1 MSTDYSQITVARQP
15 IFDKDLNTYAYE
27 LLYRARLESD
37 NIEADGS
44 DDDVATSNVIS
55 YTFMDFGLDR
65 VVGNRIAF
73 LNMTRNFLIEN
84 DPLPMV
90 KDRVVLEVLEVLED
104 IVVDDEVVAGVKN
117 LVEQGYKIA
126 LDDFIFNE
134 SWWPLI
140 KLAHIIKLDILAID
154 EQQLRQHVEMLKK
167 EDVLLLAEKVETQQ
181 QYEMC
186 KELDFDFYQGYFFT
200 KPTLVQDVTLPANQV
215 IILNL
220 LTKLQNPGV
229 EFDEIEQIVSTDLN
243 LSYKLL
249 KLLNSAALGLP
260 RKIDSIHQG
269 LVILGFRAIRSWSTL
284 IALSSIK
291 TDIPELMTVGL
302 VRAKMCELIADD
314 FGIEQETAFLVGL
327 FSVLEALM
335 AHPMGELL
343 KLIPLSDPVKEALL
357 DQSGELGPLLKTVM
371 LYEQG
376 LWDNITDSPLD
387 KEQLSTAY
395 VDAAYWTINTE
406 LSQ

>member
-1 MSTDYSQITVARQP
+1 LSTDYSQITVARQP
-15 IFDKDLNTYAYE
+15 IFDKNLNTYAYE
-27 LLYRARLESD
+27 LLYRSRLESD

-44 DDDVATSNVIS
+44 FDDVATSNVIS

-65 VVGNRIAF
+65 VVGNRVAF
-73 LNMTRNFLIEN
+73 LNMTRNFLIDS

-90 KDRVVLEVLEVLED
+90 KDQVVLEILED
-104 IVVDDEVVAGVKN
+104 IIVDDEVVAGVKN

-167 EDVLLLAEKVETQQ
+167 EDVLLLAEKVETQE

-200 KPTLVQDVTLPANQV
+200 KPTLVQDVTLAANQV
-215 IILNL
+215 SILNL

-249 KLLNSAALGLP
+249 KLLNSAAVGLP

-302 VRAKMCELIADD
+302 VRAKMCEQIADE
-314 FGIEQETAFLVGL
+314 FGVEKETAFLVGL

-335 AHPMGELL
+335 AHPMSELL
-343 KLIPLSDPVKEALL
+343 TLIPLSDSVKEALL

>member
-44 DDDVATSNVIS
+44 FDDVATSNVIS

-73 LNMTRNFLIEN
+73 LNMTRNFLIDS

-90 KDRVVLEVLEVLED
+90 KDQVVLEILED
-104 IVVDDEVVAGVKN
+104 IVVDDEVIAGVKN
-117 LVEQGYKIA
+117 LVAQGYKIA
-126 LDDFIFNE
+126 LDDFIFDE

-154 EQQLRQHVEMLKK
+154 EQQLRQHVEILKK

-200 KPTLVQDVTLPANQV
+200 KPTLIQDVTLPANQV
-215 IILNL
+215 VILNL

-229 EFDEIEQIVSTDLN
+229 EFDEIEQIISTDLN

-249 KLLNSAALGLP
+249 KLLNSAAIGLP

-302 VRAKMCELIADD
+302 VRAKMCEQIADA

-335 AHPMGELL
+335 AHPMSELL
-343 KLIPLSDPVKEALL
+343 KLIPLSEPVKEALL
-357 DQSGELGPLLKTVM
+357 EQTGELGHLLHVVM

-387 KEQLSTAY
+387 NEQLSEAY

-406 LSQ
+406 LSH

>member
-15 IFDKDLNTYAYE
+15 IFDKNLNTYAYE
-27 LLYRARLESD
+27 LLYRSRLESD

-44 DDDVATSNVIS
+44 FDDVATSNVIS

-65 VVGNRIAF
+65 VVGNRVAF
-73 LNMTRNFLIEN
+73 LNMTRNFLIDS

-90 KDRVVLEVLEVLED
+90 KDQVVLEILED
-104 IVVDDEVVAGVKN
+104 IIVDDEVVAGVKN

-167 EDVLLLAEKVETQQ
+167 EDVLLLAEKVETQE

-200 KPTLVQDVTLPANQV
+200 KPTLVQDVTLAANQV
-215 IILNL
+215 SILNL

-249 KLLNSAALGLP
+249 KLLNSAAVGLP

-302 VRAKMCELIADD
+302 VRAKMCEQIADE
-314 FGIEQETAFLVGL
+314 FGVEKETAFLVGL

-335 AHPMGELL
+335 AHPMSELL
-343 KLIPLSDPVKEALL
+343 TLIPLSDSVKEALL

>member
-1 MSTDYSQITVARQP
+1 MSTDYSQITIARQP

-37 NIEADGS
+37 NIKADGS
-44 DDDVATSNVIS
+44 FDDVATSNVIS

-65 VVGNRIAF
+65 VVGNHIAF
-73 LNMTRNFLIEN
+73 LNMTRNFLIDS

-90 KDRVVLEVLEVLED
+90 KDRIVLEILED
-104 IVVDDEVVAGVKN
+104 IVVDDELVSGIEN
-117 LVEQGYKIA
+117 LITQGYKIA
-126 LDDFIFNE
+126 LDDFIFDE

-154 EQQLRQHVEMLKK
+154 EQQLRQHVEMLKN
-167 EDVLLLAEKVETQQ
+167 EDVLLLAEKVETQE
-181 QYEMC
+181 QYEIC
-186 KELDFDFYQGYFFT
+186 KELGFDLYQGYFFT
-200 KPTLVQDVTLPANQV
+200 KPTLIQDVTLAANQV
-215 IILNL
+215 IILEL

-229 EFDEIEQIVSTDLN
+229 EFDEIEQIISTDLN

-249 KLLNSAALGLP
+249 KLLNSAAVGLP

-284 IALSSIK
+284 IALSSI
-291 TDIPELMTVGL
+291 TTAIPELMTVGL
-302 VRAKMCELIADD
+302 VRAKMCETIADK
-314 FGIEQETAFLVGL
+314 FGIEKDTAFLVGL

-335 AHPMGELL
+335 AHPMSELL
-343 KLIPLSDPVKEALL
+343 KLIPLSDPIKKALL
-357 DQSGELGPLLKTVM
+357 ERTGELGHLLHIVM

-376 LWDNITDSPLD
+376 LWDNITDSPMD
-387 KEQLSTAY
+387 SDQLSEAY
-395 VDAAYWTINTE
+395 IDATYWTINTE
-406 LSQ
+406 LSH

>member
-1 MSTDYSQITVARQP
+1 LSTDYNQITVARQP

-44 DDDVATSNVIS
+44 SDDVATSNVIS

-73 LNMTRNFLIEN
+73 LNMTRNFLIDS
-84 DPLPMV
+84 DPLPKV
-90 KDRVVLEVLEVLED
+90 KDRVILEILED
-104 IVVDDEVVAGVKN
+104 IVVDDEVVSGVKN

-126 LDDFIFNE
+126 LDDFIFDE
-134 SWWPLI
+134 SWLPLI
-140 KLAHIIKLDILAID
+140 KLAHIVKLDILALD
-154 EQQLRQHVEMLKK
+154 EQQLRQHVEMLKN
-167 EDVLLLAEKVETQQ
+167 EEVLLLAEKVETQE
-181 QYEMC
+181 QYEFC
-186 KELDFDFYQGYFFT
+186 KELGFDFYQGFFFT

-215 IILNL
+215 TILNL

-229 EFDEIEQIVSTDLN
+229 EFDEIEQIISTDLN

-249 KLLNSAALGLP
+249 KLLNSAAVGLP

-302 VRAKMCELIADD
+302 VRAKMCEQIADE
-314 FGIEQETAFLVGL
+314 FGIEKETAFLVGL

-335 AHPMGELL
+335 AHPMNELL
-343 KLIPLSDPVKEALL
+343 KLIPLSDPIKEALL
-357 DQSGELGPLLKTVM
+357 EQTGEFGPLLKTVM

-376 LWDNITDSPLD
+376 LWDNISDSPLD